1 MDKKEWLLPRVIGV
15 CGKNEKLLEEGND
28 ETIWCYFDCG
38 HVLFGL
44 ALYGCATQSSKP
56 MTAKELVAQAR
67 KTVSEVSVS
76 TAKEALDRGG
86 YLFLDS
92 REPREYKMGHI
103 PGAINIPRGLIEFKV
118 TKKIP
123 DKNTK
128 ILVYC
133 KFGGR
138 GCLTACTLCRMG
150 YRHVAN
156 IAGGW

>member
-1 MDKKEWLLPRVIGV
+1 MKRFGAILTVVMFSL
-15 CGKNEKLLEEGND
+15 
-28 ETIWCYFDCG
+28 
-38 HVLFGL
+38 GL

-76 TAKEALDRGG
+76 TAKEAFDRGG
-86 YLFLDS
+86 YLFLDC

-138 GCLTACTLCRMG
+138 GCLTACTLCLQTLQA
-150 YRHVAN
+150 V
-156 IAGGW
+156 GWPGKRRDILLNKNLL